1 MHLENFNCFP
11 RSFKGQNLNE
21 FETDSDCA
29 TYGAKFGSS
38 ISEKA
43 IGKAF
48 IRKVFSVLMVQLAI
62 TVGVI
67 CLFLHSFMTFMWMI
81 AMTYCKYVGRTF
93 PLNFI
98 CLFLYTFAESFRI
111 GVHAG
116 AYEAEEVMWAA
127 GICAFIFSGLTA
139 SALQTKYDFT
149 LRGGFLFV
157 ALLYF
162 VIFGIFAIFLHDK
175 IIQLAYACVFPL
187 LFSMYLGFDTQ
198 LLIGGHHKY
207 LISPEEYIFE
217 KYWLSPAT
225 YIFIALKLYLDINY

>member
-67 CLFLHSFMTFMWMI
+67 CLFLHSDSVRNYTAKHAEMISVALFMTFMWMI

-139 SALQTKYDFT
+139 SALQTK
-149 LRGGFLFV
+149 
-157 ALLYF
+157 
-162 VIFGIFAIFLHDK
+162 

>member
-139 SALQTKYDFT
+139 SALQTK
-149 LRGGFLFV
+149 
-157 ALLYF
+157 
-162 VIFGIFAIFLHDK
+162 